1 MYRTYVQ
8 VLISDGET
16 TSMGKVL
23 LGDDQPGV
31 PLTQYIIDFEDLPSI
46 EARRASEGRNGWP
59 AK

>member
-31 PLTQYIIDFEDLPSI
+31 PLTQYIVDCKNLPGI
-46 EARRASEGRNGWP
+46 EATRASNSRNGWP